1 MPQLRG
7 CPSHFCAALL
17 ALLLGAAPA
26 ANAADSPAAVKS
38 ADQYIAH
45 GDLKAAAIELRNAI
59 REAPQDAK
67 LRGRLARI
75 YLQLGD
81 PISAER
87 EARAAREHN
96 GAEADYLPVLDEA
109 LLRQGKFQE
118 LSDLVR
124 PDNRPPA
131 LESQVRWALGM
142 AASGLHDRAK
152 AQTLLQDAIKL
163 DAKAALPKIGLARL
177 LGVSN
182 PQQANQLLGQVLAA
196 DPRSAEALQLKGEL
210 ARSEGDSQT
219 AMNDFNAALQIDPQN
234 IAARLSRADLNLA
247 EGKFSAADEDLDP
260 VLKANPGS
268 FMANY
273 LRALEA
279 AKQKRYAEADRLL
292 DRLSPAFDR
301 FPLGYYVEGAV
312 KLQLGQ
318 YAQAEDVLAKY
329 LDRVRGDARAARLA
343 AVAALRQRAPARAID
358 YLKPLAARPNV
369 DANTLTSL
377 GNAYMANGQANLALQ
392 QFEKAATQDPNNP
405 AVQTRMAISE
415 FGVGQG
421 KQGLAELE
429 RVFDTEAGAPVAG
442 PTLVLEQLRAGQ
454 PDKAAQVA
462 AALVKRDPKNPL
474 YLTLSGMV
482 KSAQRDVPGAKAA
495 LQAALGQ
502 NPDFAPA
509 RNDLAALYL
518 AAGHPD
524 DAKKL
529 YQAALAKKP
538 DDESVLLGLANV
550 AISQKNW
557 PEATNYIN
565 RARTVAPN
573 DTAPGLAQ
581 VRVYALQQN
590 WTNAAEVA
598 GALSAQFPS
607 DLNVVETQAQAQ
619 IAAGDRG
626 GALQSYKRAHELA
639 PDSMPLLSRY
649 VLLLT
654 SQKYYRE
661 ASGVL
666 RDAIAH
672 HPKETALKAD
682 LIRITEELDGLDSAI
697 SLANFYAKEDPATN
711 AYTLTAEQIYE
722 NAGRWED
729 AANLL
734 QKALAARPNDD
745 DLITALVQLYTRTG
759 HFDNAE
765 TLLASRLKADQK
777 DSAASDMLAKLYLGT
792 GRTNDAQ
799 KVYDVLLAQ
808 KPHDLAGLLGVADV
822 AAAEKKWP
830 EAIAAIK
837 RAAAAAPGN
846 PLPGIKLVNLYIE
859 RQDWKNA
866 TEAAANLAA
875 KFSSNVDVLD
885 AQARAQIGAGD
896 LKDGVETYKR
906 ANQLAPT
913 SAPILFRYVN
923 ALNAAKDYLQAKS
936 VLQQALTLA
945 PQNREIKA
953 NLIRVAAEIGGVEGG
968 LAEAR
973 NLAKKDPD
981 NPIYDLVSGDML
993 AKTGR
998 NKEAIGLLEHDLA
1011 ARPSNDDVR
1020 AGLAGLYQR
1029 SGDAA
1034 KAQALLE
1041 ERLKGDPSNYAVGS
1055 ALASLYLEG
1064 RNYDAAIAEYD
1075 RLLASH
1081 PNNPTALNNLA
1092 WLYQQKGD
1100 LNKAQQ
1106 LAQQAAAAAPNAA
1119 QIDDTLGWI
1128 LLAQGNTEK
1137 AVTYLTAANVLAP
1150 ADPAI
1155 AYHLAVA
1162 LHRAG
1167 RAADAEAMLEKL
1179 LGSGASFADKPQA
1192 EKLLAKIKHS

>member
-1 MPQLRG
+1 
-7 CPSHFCAALL
+7 
-17 ALLLGAAPA
+17 
-26 ANAADSPAAVKS
+26 
-38 ADQYIAH
+38 
-45 GDLKAAAIELRNAI
+45 
-59 REAPQDAK
+59 
-67 LRGRLARI
+67 
-75 YLQLGD
+75 
-81 PISAER
+81 
-87 EARAAREHN
+87 
-96 GAEADYLPVLDEA
+96 
-109 LLRQGKFQE
+109 
-118 LSDLVR
+118 
-124 PDNRPPA
+124 
-131 LESQVRWALGM
+131 
-142 AASGLHDRAK
+142 
-152 AQTLLQDAIKL
+152 
-163 DAKAALPKIGLARL
+163 
-177 LGVSN
+177 
-182 PQQANQLLGQVLAA
+182 
-196 DPRSAEALQLKGEL
+196 
-210 ARSEGDSQT
+210 
-219 AMNDFNAALQIDPQN
+219 
-234 IAARLSRADLNLA
+234 
-247 EGKFSAADEDLDP
+247 
-260 VLKANPGS
+260 
-268 FMANY
+268 
-273 LRALEA
+273 
-279 AKQKRYAEADRLL
+279 
-292 DRLSPAFDR
+292 
-301 FPLGYYVEGAV
+301 
-312 KLQLGQ
+312 
-318 YAQAEDVLAKY
+318 
-329 LDRVRGDARAARLA
+329 
-343 AVAALRQRAPARAID
+343 
-358 YLKPLAARPNV
+358 
-369 DANTLTSL
+369 
-377 GNAYMANGQANLALQ
+377 
-392 QFEKAATQDPNNP
+392 
-405 AVQTRMAISE
+405 
-415 FGVGQG
+415 
-421 KQGLAELE
+421 
-429 RVFDTEAGAPVAG
+429 
-442 PTLVLEQLRAGQ
+442 
-454 PDKAAQVA
+454 
-462 AALVKRDPKNPL
+462 
-474 YLTLSGMV
+474 
-482 KSAQRDVPGAKAA
+482 
-495 LQAALGQ
+495 
-502 NPDFAPA
+502 
-509 RNDLAALYL
+509 
-518 AAGHPD
+518 
-524 DAKKL
+524 
-529 YQAALAKKP
+529 
-538 DDESVLLGLANV
+538 
-550 AISQKNW
+550 
-557 PEATNYIN
+557 
-565 RARTVAPN
+565 
-573 DTAPGLAQ
+573 
-581 VRVYALQQN
+581 
-590 WTNAAEVA
+590 
-598 GALSAQFPS
+598 
-607 DLNVVETQAQAQ
+607 
-619 IAAGDRG
+619 
-626 GALQSYKRAHELA
+626 
-639 PDSMPLLSRY
+639 LLSRY

-682 LIRITEELDGLDSAI
+682 LVRITEQLDGLDSAI
-697 SLANFYAKEDPATN
+697 SLANFYAKEDPDTN
-711 AYTLTAEQIYE
+711 VYTLAAEQIYE

-729 AANLL
+729 ATNLL

-745 DLITALVQLYTRTG
+745 GLTTALVQLYTRTG

-765 TLLASRLKADQK
+765 TLLASRLKADPK
-777 DSAASDMLAKLYLGT
+777 DSAASDMLAKIYLGT

-830 EAIAAIK
+830 EAIADIK

-866 TEAAANLAA
+866 TEAAADLAA

-885 AQARAQIGAGD
+885 AKARAEIGAGD
-896 LKDGVETYKR
+896 LINGVETYKR

-913 SAPILFRYVN
+913 SAPILFRYVS

-981 NPIYDLVSGDML
+981 NPIYDLVSADML

-1137 AVTYLTAANVLAP
+1137 ALTYLTAANVSAP

-1192 EKLLAKIKHS
+1192 EKLLAEIKHS